1 MTARPNAFGPLI
13 AVVLVSAAVLA
24 GCIRGSGSAFPPTP
38 IATKEVATPTPG
50 PSLPSQ
56 TDTAWGRVWDALPPW
71 FPIPAGAV
79 ATETGSGPATA
90 ELQLPAGSGAAVD
103 IAGRFRD
110 EFQRAGFPELDLE
123 GPLEDGSVIVSV
135 RGACQIEVR
144 VIPLGD
150 VLVARVLY
158 GAACPFE

>member
-1 MTARPNAFGPLI
+1 MTARPPVLGRRI
-13 AVVLVSAAVLA
+13 AALLVSAGIAA
-24 GCIRGSGSAFPPTP
+24 GCLGGSATAVPPAPTS
-38 IATKEVATPTPG
+38 THDVATPTPG

-56 TDTAWGRVWDALPPW
+56 TDTAWGRIWDALPPW

-79 ATETGSGPATA
+79 EAETGSEPATA
-90 ELQLPAGSGAAVD
+90 ELQLSAGSGTSVD

-110 EFQRAGFPELDLE
+110 EFQRAGFADVDLE
-123 GPLEDGSVIVSV
+123 GPLEDGSAIVSV
-135 RGACQIEVR
+135 AGACQIEVR

-150 VLVARVLY
+150 GIVARVLY